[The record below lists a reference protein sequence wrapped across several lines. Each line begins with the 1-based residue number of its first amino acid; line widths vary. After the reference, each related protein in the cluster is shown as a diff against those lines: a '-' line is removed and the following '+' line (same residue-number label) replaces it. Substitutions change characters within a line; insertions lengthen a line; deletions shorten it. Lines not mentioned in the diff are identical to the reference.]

1 MLAVIRESTANV
13 PDELKT
19 ASSGIVLSRSCSMLF
34 YDLSNIRDRYCR
46 FLLPNCDISYF
57 AYNKLVQLSWSYAEN
72 GQMHCLFRGNIHN
85 VNDLKHRYGLEAS
98 ADVKCVIFEM
108 YKSITSA
115 EVSPDSVLK
124 ELTGE
129 FAFVLYDAADKCIF
143 VATDSE
149 GRIPFFWG
157 TSPDG
162 PLIVC
167 DKFEMMKKGCGNSF
181 ARFPKGCYFMS
192 RDCSIRNFEH
202 PTKKLKSV
210 PFIYGETGEQ
220 LGVTFVIDEESDET
234 SSSGSY

>member
-13 PDELKT
+13 PYELKT
-19 ASSGIVLSRSCSMLF
+19 ASSGTVLSR
-34 YDLSNIRDRYCR
+34 
-46 FLLPNCDISYF
+46 
-57 AYNKLVQLSWSYAEN
+57 SWSYAEN

-85 VNDLKHRYGLEAS
+85 VNDLKRRYGLEAS

-157 TSPDG
+157 TSAHG
-162 PLIVC
+162 PLIV
-167 DKFEMMKKGCGNSF
+167 
-181 ARFPKGCYFMS
+181 AS
-192 RDCSIRNFEH
+192 RDCSIRNFDH

-210 PFIYGETGEQ
+210 PFIYEETGEQ
-220 LGVTFVIDEESDET
+220 LGVTFVIDEESEET
-234 SSSGSY
+234 SSSGSSKKAP